1 MTSLRIENVV
11 ATGDLDIQINYSDIL
26 DSVDLPHVRYDPDI
40 HQGLEL
46 RFIEEG
52 PLVTLYATGKYII
65 RASSLELLSETRED
79 TLNLLSEI
87 GLLDTPQDVAFEINN
102 VVGSGSIGREVALE
116 PLETDLNIGETA
128 YDPDNFPA
136 LRCKLDVHDATV
148 LLYRSGKV
156 IITGADS
163 VGDAEAAYEEFQSAL
178 EELFNV
184 EHQ

>member
-1 MTSLRIENVV
+1 MTSLRIENIV
-11 ATGDLDIQINYSDIL
+11 ATGDLDIQINYSDVL
-26 DSVDLPHVRYDPDI
+26 DSVDLPHLRYDPDI

-46 RFIEEG
+46 RFSEEG

-65 RASSLELLSETRED
+65 RAPSLELLSETREK
-79 TLNLLSEI
+79 TLNLFSEI
-87 GLLDTPQDVAFEINN
+87 GLLDNAQDVAFKINN
-102 VVGSGSIGREVALE
+102 VVGSGSIGREVALA
-116 PLETDLNIGETA
+116 PLEEDLAIGETA

-136 LRCKLDVHDATV
+136 LRCKLDEHDATV

-163 VGDAEAAYEEFQSAL
+163 VEKDEAAYEEFQSAL
-178 EELFNV
+178 DELFNV